1 MLLAGRFLIWRSEQ
15 ESNPHWQ
22 YRKLQSYPLND
33 RSILFPEDREMN
45 RSNYSVSGDG
55 FQLKEGNGRG
65 RFLGKSTVERG
76 VFCCIMGLSERT
88 AEALFR
94 IANCGGSR

>member
-55 FQLKEGNGRG
+55 FQPKKGKRTRTFPREKHCGARCFLLYNGAVR
-65 RFLGKSTVERG
+65 K
-76 VFCCIMGLSERT
+76 
-88 AEALFR
+88 
-94 IANCGGSR
+94 NYGSAFPHC